1 MPSYYDRAMKNKDP
15 RYERLLLKLGYGPSS
30 SKKPNAAPAII
41 QERIIAVQGLEEPE
55 VVEAVPVVGEAVVEE
70 VVTPVVELEAPSVTE
85 GEPVRQ
91 KRSYKRRDMK
101 AED

>member
-30 SKKPNAAPAII
+30 SKKPKAAPAII
-41 QERIIAVQGLEEPE
+41 QERIIAVREPKAPE
-55 VVEAVPVVGEAVVEE
+55 VVEAPVVENVAAIEGISEPVE
-70 VVTPVVELEAPSVTE
+70 VVTAVEA
-85 GEPVRQ
+85 EPVRQ
-91 KRSYKRRDMK
+91 KRAYKRRDMK

>member
-30 SKKPNAAPAII
+30 SKKPNAAPQII
-41 QERIIAVQGLEEPE
+41 QERIIAVQEPEVQE
-55 VVEAVPVVGEAVVEE
+55 VVEAPVIEAVASVEDVSEPVE
-70 VVTPVVELEAPSVTE
+70 VVTTVEP
-85 GEPVRQ
+85 EPVRQ
-91 KRSYKRRDMK
+91 KRAYKRRDMK